1 MLFSIRARGRLRR
14 ERFDMASTTKIA
26 PKPRSELAIIIRGIT
41 RDPLGLMGLI
51 VVGTI
56 VVSAILAVWIVP
68 YDPIAM
74 NIPDRMQGPSLSH
87 FLGTDQLGRD
97 TFSRVIMGGQ
107 VALKVALPAVFGAMA
122 IGLTLGMIAG
132 YGPKWLDN
140 ILMLFFDTIRSFP
153 TVMLAL
159 AVVALV
165 GPSLQT
171 VVVVVMVTSIPT
183 YGRVARTQTL
193 TLRNSEF
200 ILAERAMG
208 AKMSRILGV
217 HILPN
222 IVGLLAVLAAMD
234 IPTVIAL
241 EAGLSFL
248 GLGVKPPTPSWGAL
262 LKDGYALIR
271 QTPWLVVGGGLPIIL
286 ATLGFTFLGESL
298 RDVVDPKLR
307 KNR

>member
-1 MLFSIRARGRLRR
+1 
-14 ERFDMASTTKIA
+14 MANS
-26 PKPRSELAIIIRGIT
+26 RSELGTIIHGVA
-41 RDPLGLMGLI
+41 RDPLGLSGLI
-51 VVGTI
+51 IVGMI
-56 VVSAILAVWIVP
+56 VLSALLASWITP
-68 YDPIAM
+68 YDPVAI
-74 NIPDRMQGPSLSH
+74 NIKDRMQGPSLTH
-87 FLGTDQLGRD
+87 LLGTDQLGRD

-122 IGLTLGMIAG
+122 IGLTLGMLAG

-140 ILMLFFDTIRSFP
+140 FLILIFDTIRSFP
-153 TVMLAL
+153 TVMFAL

-171 VVVVVMVTSIPT
+171 VVFVVMATSIPT

-200 ILAERAMG
+200 ILAERSMG
-208 AKMSRILGV
+208 ASMARILGV
-217 HILPN
+217 HMLPN
-222 IVGLLAVLAAMD
+222 IIGVLAVLAAMD

-271 QTPWLVVGGGLPIIL
+271 QTPWLVVGGGLPIIF

-298 RDVVDPKLR
+298 RDVIDPKLR

>member
-1 MLFSIRARGRLRR
+1 MSHLITDEKAK
-14 ERFDMASTTKIA
+14 AKIA
-26 PKPRSELAIIIRGIT
+26 HPQNQSELFKIISGVAKN
-41 RDPLGLMGLI
+41 PLGLIGLI
-51 VVGTI
+51 IVGLL
-56 VVSAILAVWIVP
+56 VFCALFAEWIVP
-68 YDPIAM
+68 YDPVAM
-74 NIPDRMQGPSLSH
+74 NIRDRLQGPSAAY

-97 TFSRVIMGGQ
+97 TFSRLIMGSQ
-107 VALKVALPAVFGAMA
+107 VALKVALPAVFGAML

-132 YGPKWLDN
+132 YGPRWLDN
-140 ILMLFFDTIRSFP
+140 FLSLIFDTIRSFP
-153 TVMLAL
+153 TVMFAL

-171 VVVVVMVTSIPT
+171 VVFVVMATSIPT

-193 TLRNSEF
+193 ALRNSEF
-200 ILAERAMG
+200 ILAERGMG
-208 AKMSRILGV
+208 ASLFRILAI
-217 HILPN
+217 HMMPN
-222 IVGLLAVLAAMD
+222 IIGVLSVLVAMD

-271 QTPWLVVGGGLPIIL
+271 QTPWLIVAGGLPIII
-286 ATLGFTFLGESL
+286 ATLGFTFLGETL
-298 RDVVDPKLR
+298 RDVVDPRLR

>member
-1 MLFSIRARGRLRR
+1 
-14 ERFDMASTTKIA
+14 MAYITST
-26 PKPRSELAIIIRGIT
+26 PQKPRSELMNIITGVARE
-41 RDPLGLMGLI
+41 PLGLMGLI
-51 VVGTI
+51 IVGAI
-56 VVSAILAVWIVP
+56 VLAALFAPWIVP

-74 NIPDRMQGPSLSH
+74 NIPDRMQGPSWAH

-97 TFSRVIMGGQ
+97 TFSRVVMGGR

-140 ILMLFFDTIRSFP
+140 LLMLFFDTIRSFP
-153 TVMLAL
+153 TVMFAL

-171 VVVVVMVTSIPT
+171 VVFVVMATSIPT

-208 AKMSRILGV
+208 ATMKRILGV
-217 HILPN
+217 HMLPN
-222 IVGLLAVLAAMD
+222 IIGVLAVLAAMD

-271 QTPWLVVGGGLPIIL
+271 QTPWLVIGGGLPIIL

-307 KNR
+307 KQR

>member
-1 MLFSIRARGRLRR
+1 M
-14 ERFDMASTTKIA
+14 TKT
-26 PKPRSELAIIIRGIT
+26 KNRKSRSEAMVILAGVARE
-41 RDPLGLMGLI
+41 PFGLMGLI
-51 VVGTI
+51 IVGSI
-56 VVSAILAVWIVP
+56 IIAAIFAQWIVP
-68 YDPIAM
+68 YDPVAL
-74 NIPDRMQGPSLSH
+74 NIVDRLQGPSVNH

-97 TFSRVIMGGQ
+97 TFSRAIMGGQ
-107 VALKVALPAVFGAMA
+107 VALRVALPAVLGAMF

-132 YGPKWLDN
+132 YGPKSVDN
-140 ILMLFFDTIRSFP
+140 MLMLFFDTIRSFP
-153 TVMLAL
+153 TVMFAL

-165 GPSLQT
+165 GPSLET
-171 VVVVVMVTSIPT
+171 VVFVVMATSIPT

-193 TLRNSEF
+193 SLRNAEF

-208 AKMSRILGV
+208 ASMARILGV
-217 HILPN
+217 HMLPN
-222 IVGLLAVLAAMD
+222 IVGVLAVLAAMD

-262 LKDGYALIR
+262 LKDGYALVR
-271 QTPWLVVGGGLPIIL
+271 QTPWLIIGGGLPIVI

-307 KNR
+307 KQR

>member
-1 MLFSIRARGRLRR
+1 MGDIA
-14 ERFDMASTTKIA
+14 MA
-26 PKPRSELAIIIRGIT
+26 KPRSELVLILRGVA
-41 RDPLGLMGLI
+41 RDPLGLAGLI
-51 VVGTI
+51 IVGVLVVCS
-56 VVSAILAVWIVP
+56 VLAAWIVP

-74 NIPDRMQGPSLSH
+74 NIPDALQGPSRNHL
-87 FLGTDQLGRD
+87 LGTDQLGRD

-107 VALKVALPAVFGAMA
+107 VALRVALPAVFGAMA
-122 IGLTLGMIAG
+122 IGMTLGMIAG

-140 ILMLFFDTIRSFP
+140 LLMLFFDTIRSFP
-153 TVMLAL
+153 TVMFAL

-165 GPSLQT
+165 GPSLET
-171 VVVVVMVTSIPT
+171 VVFVVMATSIPT

-200 ILAERAMG
+200 ILAERSMG
-208 AKMSRILGV
+208 ASVARILGV
-217 HILPN
+217 HMLPN
-222 IVGLLAVLAAMD
+222 IVGVLAVLAAMD

-271 QTPWLVVGGGLPIIL
+271 QTPWLVVGGGLPIII

>member
-1 MLFSIRARGRLRR
+1 
-14 ERFDMASTTKIA
+14 MAKS
-26 PKPRSELAIIIRGIT
+26 RSELGQIIHGVA

-51 VVGTI
+51 IVGTI
-56 VVSAILAVWIVP
+56 VFCAVFAIWIVP
-68 YDPIAM
+68 YDPVAM
-74 NIPDRMQGPSLSH
+74 NIKDRLQGPSAAH

-97 TFSRVIMGGQ
+97 TFSRVVMGGQ

-140 ILMLFFDTIRSFP
+140 LLMLFFDTIRSFP
-153 TVMLAL
+153 TVMFAL

-171 VVVVVMVTSIPT
+171 VVLVVMATSIPT

-200 ILAERAMG
+200 ILAERSMG
-208 AKMSRILGV
+208 ASMKRILGV
-217 HILPN
+217 HMLPN
-222 IVGLLAVLAAMD
+222 IVGVLAVLAAMD

-262 LKDGYALIR
+262 LKDGYSLIR

-307 KNR
+307 KQR

>member
-1 MLFSIRARGRLRR
+1 MEKS
-14 ERFDMASTTKIA
+14 
-26 PKPRSELAIIIRGIT
+26 RSELGQIIAGVA
-41 RDPLGLMGLI
+41 RDPLGLAGLI
-51 VVGTI
+51 IVGVI
-56 VVSAILAVWIVP
+56 VFCAIFASWIVP
-68 YDPIAM
+68 YDPVAM
-74 NIPDRMQGPSLSH
+74 DIKSRLQGPSAAHL
-87 FLGTDQLGRD
+87 LGTDQLGRD
-97 TFSRVIMGGQ
+97 TFSRVIAGGQ

-140 ILMLFFDTIRSFP
+140 LLMLFFDTIRSFP
-153 TVMLAL
+153 TVMFAL

-171 VVVVVMVTSIPT
+171 VVFVVMATSIPT

-200 ILAERAMG
+200 ILAERSMG
-208 AKMSRILGV
+208 ASIARILGV
-217 HILPN
+217 HMLPN
-222 IVGLLAVLAAMD
+222 IVGVLAVLAAMD

-262 LKDGYALIR
+262 LKDGYSLIR

-307 KNR
+307 KQR

>member
-1 MLFSIRARGRLRR
+1 MATLRT
-14 ERFDMASTTKIA
+14 DATKS
-26 PKPRSELAIIIRGIT
+26 RSELAIILQGVA
-41 RDPLGLMGLI
+41 RDQLGLIGLI
-51 VVGTI
+51 IVGSI
-56 VVSAILAVWIVP
+56 VFAAIFAAWIVP

-74 NIPDRMQGPSLSH
+74 NIPDRLQGPSSAHL
-87 FLGTDQLGRD
+87 LGTDQLGRD
-97 TFSRVIMGGQ
+97 TFSRVIMGGR
-107 VALKVALPAVFGAMA
+107 VALKVALPAIFGAMV

-153 TVMLAL
+153 TVMFAL
-159 AVVALV
+159 AVVALI

-171 VVVVVMVTSIPT
+171 VVFVVMATSIPT

-208 AKMSRILGV
+208 ASMARILAV
-217 HILPN
+217 HMLPN
-222 IVGLLAVLAAMD
+222 IIGVLVVLAAMD
-234 IPTVIAL
+234 IPGVIAL

-248 GLGVKPPTPSWGAL
+248 GMGVKPPTPSWGAL

-271 QTPWLVVGGGLPIIL
+271 QTPWLIIGGGLPIVL

>member
-1 MLFSIRARGRLRR
+1 MTG
-14 ERFDMASTTKIA
+14 TTESPGTKSQ
-26 PKPRSELAIIIRGIT
+26 SELMIILKGVAK
-41 RDPLGLMGLI
+41 DPLGLIGLVI
-51 VVGTI
+51 VGMI
-56 VVSAILAVWIVP
+56 VISAVLASWIVP
-68 YDPIAM
+68 YDPVAM
-74 NIPDRMQGPSLSH
+74 NIQDRLQGPSLNH

-132 YGPKWLDN
+132 YGPKWLDA
-140 ILMLFFDTIRSFP
+140 ILMLLFDTIRSFP
-153 TVMLAL
+153 TVMFAL
-159 AVVALV
+159 AVVALI

-171 VVVVVMVTSIPT
+171 VVFVVMATSIPT

-200 ILAERAMG
+200 ILAERSMG
-208 AKMSRILGV
+208 ASMIRILGV
-217 HILPN
+217 HMLPN
-222 IVGLLAVLAAMD
+222 IIGVLAVLAAMD
-234 IPTVIAL
+234 IPAVIAL

-248 GLGVKPPTPSWGAL
+248 GLGVKPPTPSWGSL

-271 QTPWLVVGGGLPIIL
+271 QMPWLVVGGGLPIIL